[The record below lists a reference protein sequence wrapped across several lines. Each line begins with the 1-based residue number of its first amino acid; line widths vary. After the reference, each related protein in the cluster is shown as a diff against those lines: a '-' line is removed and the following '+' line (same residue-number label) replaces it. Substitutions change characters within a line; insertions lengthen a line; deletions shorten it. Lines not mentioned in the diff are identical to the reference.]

1 MDNLPRIKNAVAAI
15 RVSSTKQGLQGD
27 SPKDQRE
34 QIEQFALS
42 HNINV
47 KKYFVFIE
55 SASKEEQPVQEAID
69 YCKEA
74 GNDIQLFIVKSIDR
88 FTRGGSYLYDHLKNQ
103 LDKYG
108 VGLMDIYGII
118 GSQKINTLE
127 HLGIEFKWSVYSP
140 TKKSE
145 ILEAE
150 RAKDEIRDILT
161 RMIGSEVRYVRLGYQ
176 IGIPPYG
183 YVNEKAETIHGKR
196 VVLRAYPEE
205 AKWIIKMYDLRVR
218 GTMTDQQI
226 VDEINNLGFKSRKR
240 YVRDPKDRT
249 KIIGVKGDIK
259 LNLKQYYK
267 FIERPVYAGVVD
279 HKWTEGQPVKGQ
291 FKGLISYETF
301 NKANRG
307 KITISEVNGE
317 VKVNKR
323 QPAEWQLKKT
333 TKNPEFPYKRYVL
346 CPECEKPF
354 FGSASKG
361 RHGGH
366 FPAYHCNRNHKYL
379 RIQKKVLEGT
389 IHNFVKGLKIS
400 KEYREALK
408 KGALEEWDR
417 RMKENKNDTS
427 GIDEKIKD
435 LQLSIASLTE
445 TIKRVTIESV
455 IKSVEADIL
464 KAENELLKLQA
475 EKEKKETE
483 YINME
488 VIMDNIEYFLQNI
501 EELLLGT
508 PDPLKRAAYFGI
520 LFKKAPTYNELLFG
534 TPQLEDCIALNKV
547 FVRTHSLSVGII
559 SLISNTI

>member
-1 MDNLPRIKNAVAAI
+1 
-15 RVSSTKQGLQGD
+15 
-27 SPKDQRE
+27 
-34 QIEQFALS
+34 
-42 HNINV
+42 
-47 KKYFVFIE
+47 
-55 SASKEEQPVQEAID
+55 
-69 YCKEA
+69 
-74 GNDIQLFIVKSIDR
+74 
-88 FTRGGSYLYDHLKNQ
+88 
-103 LDKYG
+103 
-108 VGLMDIYGII
+108 MDIYGII

-323 QPAEWQLKKT
+323 QPAEWQIKKT

-464 KAENELLKLQA
+464 EAENELLKLQA

-559 SLISNTI
+559 

>member
-74 GNDIQLFIVKSIDR
+74 GNDIQLFIVKSI
-88 FTRGGSYLYDHLKNQ
+88 DHLKNQ

>member
-279 HKWTEGQPVKGQ
+279 HKWTEGTPVKGQ
-291 FKGLISYETF
+291 FEGLVSFKTF
-301 NKANRG
+301 NQANRG
-307 KITISEVNGE
+307 K
-317 VKVNKR
+317 
-323 QPAEWQLKKT
+323 
-333 TKNPEFPYKRYVL
+333 
-346 CPECEKPF
+346 
-354 FGSASKG
+354 
-361 RHGGH
+361 
-366 FPAYHCNRNHKYL
+366 
-379 RIQKKVLEGT
+379 
-389 IHNFVKGLKIS
+389 
-400 KEYREALK
+400 
-408 KGALEEWDR
+408 
-417 RMKENKNDTS
+417 
-427 GIDEKIKD
+427 
-435 LQLSIASLTE
+435 
-445 TIKRVTIESV
+445 
-455 IKSVEADIL
+455 
-464 KAENELLKLQA
+464 
-475 EKEKKETE
+475 
-483 YINME
+483 
-488 VIMDNIEYFLQNI
+488 
-501 EELLLGT
+501 LLLSEENG
-508 PDPLKRAAYFGI
+508 R
-520 LFKKAPTYNELLFG
+520 
-534 TPQLEDCIALNKV
+534 V
-547 FVRTHSLSVGII
+547 
-559 SLISNTI
+559 